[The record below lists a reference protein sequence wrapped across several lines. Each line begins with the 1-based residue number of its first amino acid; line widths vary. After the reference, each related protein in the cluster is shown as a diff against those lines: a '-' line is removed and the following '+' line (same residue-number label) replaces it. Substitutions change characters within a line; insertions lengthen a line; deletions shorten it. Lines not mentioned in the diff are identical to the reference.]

1 MALDGDEQGVELLG
15 GEAQAGVF
23 VQLAQM
29 GHGPP
34 AVAGVFPLVKALGV
48 VKDCEQSGVWGEAAA
63 GWRAALTAGEVV
75 RQRSP
80 TVRSRCIHAAGS
92 GLEAGSLF
100 MPKSVPDVR
109 DEIQFRPCKVRKATE
124 WLRPSRTTPDAE
136 SPPLRLR
143 CTDLGL

>member
-1 MALDGDEQGVELLG
+1 METPFGLIHVWSQGDLVTRS
-15 GEAQAGVF
+15 VF
-23 VQLAQM
+23 
-29 GHGPP
+29 
-34 AVAGVFPLVKALGV
+34 AVLVFMSLVSWVVILVKALGV

-75 RQRSP
+75 RQWSP
-80 TVRSRCIHAAGS
+80 TFRSRCIHVAGS

-136 SPPLRLR
+136 SPPRRHR